1 MAESSSNEGEVG
13 KQLEE
18 VSTKIQDRVTLPEIE
33 NDSVLDGELGKR
45 LNQLLPIPVS
55 EPNLYG

>member
-18 VSTKIQDRVTLPEIE
+18 VSTEIQDRVTLPEIE